1 LSKFN
6 FILAIIIIALVWNS
20 FSYTS
25 SFSISLPPV
34 SAQISSISPSPSS
47 GTIGVKITSPTRDQE
62 VPINSALSLSGSST
76 DTLSTNCQASV
87 IVNNIKPYKP
97 VTPAEIN
104 DYSTW
109 NFLLN
114 SSYASIKEGP
124 NNKITAK
131 LECPPDLTKWYSI
144 NVTGVPPAREGLNH
158 TFSSPPSPSPSPSP
172 SQLISN
178 STSNVDVPTP
188 VTRTGTTDNA
198 LLNTNASV
206 INITSPI
213 SGHQILSG
221 SKVTIFGTS
230 MDDFYSNCKVYTKR
244 NDLPYQ
250 NATAAGLTGNID
262 YSKWKFTYT
271 DKYGLITP
279 GNTNNITAKISCNEN
294 NKDLSSAFF
303 NTSSNTNDFDGEVT
317 SYASIE
323 LVGVNQP
330 PAVAIHVDDSQVVKE
345 GDEIVL
351 NGRDS
356 SDPNGDSLTYSW
368 KQTSGFL
375 DGFDVKDSTE
385 SVAHFKVPD
394 DLTKDTTFEFEL
406 AATDNY
412 GAIGTKTI
420 SIDVASNSAPI
431 ADAGE
436 NIQAVRG
443 EQVTLDGSES
453 HDPDPTGEIISYL
466 WSNGHNGDG
475 DNGDGRSPSLQ
486 NANQPVSTFSVP
498 FVQDDTTFEFRLA
511 VTDDEGAEDEDTV
524 KVEVKGN
531 SKPVADSGNN
541 KKAEIGEQVTLDG
554 GGSNDPNPTGKI
566 VSYNWEQTTGSPSVD
581 LNDASSAAPSFIV
594 PIIDEDTTFGFTLT
608 VTDDEG
614 AADESEV
621 EVEVEARSPTPSP
634 TSSEPGEAEE
644 DQSDEAEEDQ
654 SDEAEEDQSDEAEED
669 QSDELFASPSDEK
682 EENDWAEEE
691 KEEVNTDSDSTSTIL
706 PIPEIKDFFS

>member
-1 LSKFN
+1 M
-6 FILAIIIIALVWNS
+6 IIALVWNS
-20 FSYTS
+20 FSNTS
-25 SFSISLPPV
+25 SFSISLHPI

-47 GTIGVKITSPTRDQE
+47 GTIGVKITSPTRGQE
-62 VPINSALSLSGSST
+62 VPINGALSLSGSST

-87 IVNNIKPYKP
+87 IVNNIRPYKP
-97 VTPAEIN
+97 VNPAEIN
-104 DYSTW
+104 DYSKW

-114 SSYASIKEGP
+114 SSYTSIKEGP

-131 LECPPDLTKWYSI
+131 LECPPNLTKWYSV
-144 NVTGVPPAREGLNH
+144 NVTGVPPARESINH
-158 TFSSPPSPSPSPSP
+158 TFSSPSPSH
-172 SQLISN
+172 LISN
-178 STSNVDVPTP
+178 STSNVEVPTS
-188 VTRTGTTDNA
+188 VIRTGVTDKT
-198 LLNTNASV
+198 LLNANASV

-213 SGHQILSG
+213 SGHQISSG

-250 NATAAGLTGNID
+250 NVTAAGLTGSAD
-262 YSKWKFTYT
+262 YSVWKFTYT

-294 NKDLSSAFF
+294 NKNLSSAFID
-303 NTSSNTNDFDGEVT
+303 TNSITNNVDGTAT

-330 PAVAIHVDDSQVVKE
+330 PEVAIHVDDSQEVKE

-351 NGRDS
+351 DGRDS

-375 DGFDVKDSTE
+375 DGSDVKDPTE

-394 DLTKDTTFEFEL
+394 DLTRDTTFEFEL

-431 ADAGE
+431 ADAGG
-436 NIQAVRG
+436 NIQAIRG

-466 WSNGHNGDG
+466 WKSSG
-475 DNGDGRSPSLQ
+475 DNGDGDGDDGDGRGPSLQ
-486 NANQPVSTFSVP
+486 DANQPVSTFSVP
-498 FVQDDTTFEFRLA
+498 FAQDDTAFEFRLA
-511 VTDDEGAEDEDTV
+511 VIDDEGAEDEDTV
-524 KVEVKGN
+524 MVEVRGN

-554 GGSNDPNPTGKI
+554 KGSNDPDPTGKI
-566 VSYNWEQTTGSPSVD
+566 VSYNWEQTTGSPTVD
-581 LNDASSAAPSFIV
+581 LDDASSATPSFIV

-608 VTDDEG
+608 VTDNEG
-614 AADESEV
+614 AADENKV
-621 EVEVEARSPTPSP
+621 EVEVETRSPTPSP
-634 TSSEPGEAEE
+634 PPSDP
-644 DQSDEAEEDQ
+644 DEA
-654 SDEAEEDQSDEAEED
+654 DEAEED
-669 QSDELFASPSDEK
+669 QSDELYAFPSDEK
-682 EENDWAEEE
+682 EEHDWAEEE
-691 KEEVNTDSDSTSTIL
+691 EEEEEEEDEKEETGTDSRSAIL
-706 PIPEIKDFFS
+706 QIPEIRDFFS